1 MSTEETEEAEVTRRR
16 EEDRYERIEWKAQDS
31 EI

>member
-16 EEDRYERIEWKAQDS
+16 EEDSYERIEWKAQDS